1 MATQTA
7 GASAP
12 DAGPGPDAPQPT
24 SRPTRLA
31 AWSAAVRAEFR
42 DVDPLRAAGVIPGAL
57 VAAWLI
63 VAFPALLLGLFYPVP
78 ITVVA
83 LVPGVMLVRW
93 VLPVLRVQRG
103 NGSRTPW
110 WSLAS
115 VLVIAAACGTFAV
128 FTHSSQLIIQR
139 DAGSYAQIG
148 YWLAHNP
155 RLPISVQS
163 DAFGDAVNL
172 LGFDSAAFYPK
183 GDALVPQFMSGW
195 PMLLGLGYQ
204 TGGWGGLFGL
214 SGLVGALSVLAV
226 GALAARLV
234 GPRWAPLAA
243 LVVAVTWPMIHVFQG
258 PYSEPVALLLLT
270 AGLVLLTCVIGDPRP
285 WVGALDAQRA
295 ALTAG
300 LVIGLGQLVRL
311 DAGVEIALL
320 LPVVGWWWVTRRP
333 GALTFLG
340 GLGIG
345 FGFGFVDMYVVTSPY
360 VKGNGRS
367 VWLMFV
373 ALGASGI
380 VTIAASGLAR
390 LRGFAERRPRWWRG
404 VPSAAAALVLL
415 VAGALLVRPYVQTS
429 RSVSD
434 PGVIGHTSIAQSVLG
449 LPVDGSRSYAEQSLR
464 WVSWYVGWP
473 LLALA
478 LAAAVWL
485 TWRALRGRSRPWLAA
500 LPVLLGSTALTLVN
514 PGITPDHPWAD
525 RRLVVVVFPC
535 VILLAVWAIARVV
548 PRLYKSWL
556 PGRWHRA
563 ARWVSVCVCMALCLA
578 PTAAAAFPISL
589 NRTELAEPGAIANL
603 CTQLKPSDS
612 VISIDVFSSW
622 LPVIRGECGVP
633 AAYVQPAPMDVTKV
647 NVAFAAAS
655 IRAAGRTPV
664 VIASTSELLR
674 QVGLTGVQ
682 VVNINDK
689 QDAQELVK
697 RPTGVMPETYTLW
710 MARP

>member
-12 DAGPGPDAPQPT
+12 DAGTGPDALPPR
-24 SRPTRLA
+24 SGPRNLA
-31 AWSAAVRAEFR
+31 AFPAAVLAEFR
-42 DVDPLRAAGVIPGAL
+42 DVDPLRAAGVIPGVL

-83 LVPGVMLVRW
+83 LVPGILLARW
-93 VLPVLRVQRG
+93 ALPVLRVEHG
-103 NGSRTPW
+103 NGARTPW

-115 VLVIAAACGTFAV
+115 VVVIAAACGTFAV

-183 GDALVPQFMSGW
+183 GYALIPQFMSGW

-204 TGGWGGLFGL
+204 AGGWGGLFGL

-226 GALAARLV
+226 GALSARLV

-243 LVVAVTWPMIHVFQG
+243 LVVAVTWPMIHAFQG
-258 PYSEPVALLLLT
+258 PYSEPIALLLLT
-270 AGLVLLTCVIGDPRP
+270 TGLVLLPGVIGDPRP
-285 WVGALDAQRA
+285 PVAATGARQA

-311 DAGVEIALL
+311 DAGVEVALL
-320 LPVVGWWWVTRRP
+320 LPVVGWWWLTRRP
-333 GALTFLG
+333 GALPFLG
-340 GLGIG
+340 GLGLG
-345 FGFGFVDMYVVTSPY
+345 FGLGGVDMAVVTQPY
-360 VKGNGRS
+360 VKGNWHS
-367 VWLMFV
+367 VLLMFI

-380 VTIAASGLAR
+380 VTIATSLLAR
-390 LRGFAERRPRWWRG
+390 RQGFAERRPRWWRW
-404 VPSAAAALVLL
+404 VPTAAAALVSL
-415 VAGALLVRPYVQTS
+415 VAVGLFVRPYVQTS
-429 RSVSD
+429 RSVTD
-434 PGVIGHTSIAQSVLG
+434 PGVIGHTTIAQSALG
-449 LPVDGSRSYAEQSLR
+449 LPADGTRSYAEQSLR

-485 TWRALRGRSRPWLAA
+485 TWRALRGRSRPWLAV

-535 VILLAVWAIARVV
+535 VILLAVWAIARIV
-548 PRLYKSWL
+548 PRLYRSWL

-563 ARWVSVCVCMALCLA
+563 ARWVSVGLCTALCLA

-589 NRTELAEPGAIANL
+589 NRTEQAEPGAIANL

-633 AAYVQPAPMDVTKV
+633 AAYIEPAPMNVTKV
-647 NVAFAAAS
+647 NVAFAAES

-664 VIASTSELLR
+664 VIASTSQLLQ

-682 VVNINDK
+682 VVNINDT